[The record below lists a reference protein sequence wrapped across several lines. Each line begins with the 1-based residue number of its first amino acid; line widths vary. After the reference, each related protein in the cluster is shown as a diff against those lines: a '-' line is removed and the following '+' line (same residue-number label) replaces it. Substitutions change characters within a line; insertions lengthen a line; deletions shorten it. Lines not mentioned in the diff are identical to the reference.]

1 MTAVY
6 VVPRGGM
13 WSPLLNPTRT
23 ARRHFGGLVAEVDG
37 LHSVLSALAE
47 RGKGEQACIQ
57 LVVSPARAVR
67 GGGRDRSWWARI
79 ALGILKAP
87 FVIFLAVT
95 AGQISRRSTASP
107 TPPRVSAVR
116 AATCLAFLDAGSD
129 SPMEVAM
136 PQLDRFPHEEALP
149 VSQFRSSRLRL
160 APAEHPARRTPKSL
174 GIANDG
180 PPDQIGLRVADAR
193 HHIHV
198 QGVTGVGK
206 STWLAN
212 HVLGEADTGRGVV
225 LLDCQ
230 GDLARHVLDR
240 LPLSAGDR
248 LVILDPAETEAPPAW
263 NVLAPLDYPTGTG
276 RDRETAQ
283 RDDETAR
290 RDDDTGREWA
300 AENLVGVFRRLYAA
314 WWGPRMDD
322 VLRAAC
328 LTLVRRPGA
337 TLAEVIPVLT
347 RPEFRR
353 AILTKHGEPEGFD
366 GFWDSYDA
374 LTPGQRNQL
383 AGPVLSRL
391 RSVLSRRFARDLLG
405 TARSTINLADILDG
419 GILIARLLK
428 GEIGEHTTQLVGSLL
443 LSGLWSAATRRTTLA
458 PEDRRDAT
466 VVVDECHNFLHL
478 PIGVDDALA
487 EARGYRLSLV
497 LAHQHLTQL
506 PPEVRDAVDANAR
519 NKLLFTVSPND
530 AAKLV
535 RHVAPYF
542 DERDLARRPAFEV
555 LARTVHHGHDTP
567 PFTLNTQP
575 LPPPIPGRAEQLRAA
590 ARQRTGLTAEQRA
603 RAARRRHVGTS
614 PRAARLSSAGSNHAM
629 RAGQSSGHPLGQSP
643 VTEQATCDWP
653 ID

>member
-1 MTAVY
+1 
-6 VVPRGGM
+6 
-13 WSPLLNPTRT
+13 
-23 ARRHFGGLVAEVDG
+23 
-37 LHSVLSALAE
+37 
-47 RGKGEQACIQ
+47 
-57 LVVSPARAVR
+57 
-67 GGGRDRSWWARI
+67 
-79 ALGILKAP
+79 
-87 FVIFLAVT
+87 
-95 AGQISRRSTASP
+95 
-107 TPPRVSAVR
+107 
-116 AATCLAFLDAGSD
+116 
-129 SPMEVAM
+129 M
-136 PQLDRFPHEEALP
+136 PQPDHHSASIAGTP
-149 VSQFRSSRLRL
+149 QLRL
-160 APAEHPARRTPKSL
+160 TPVEHPARQTPKPL

-180 PPDQIGLRVADAR
+180 PPELIGLRVADAR

-212 HVLGEADTGRGVV
+212 HVLGEADAGRGVV

-240 LPLSAGDR
+240 FPTSAGNR

-263 NVLAPLDYPTGTG
+263 NVLAPLGRPDDGTG
-276 RDRETAQ
+276 RDRETTQ
-283 RDDETAR
+283 RDDE
-290 RDDDTGREWA
+290 TGREWA

-337 TLAEVIPVLT
+337 TLAEVIPMLT
-347 RPEFRR
+347 RPEFRHT
-353 AILTKHGEPEGFD
+353 IITKHGEPEGLD

-405 TARSTINLADILDG
+405 TARSTINLADVLDG
-419 GILIARLLK
+419 GILIARLPK
-428 GEIGEHTTQLVGSLL
+428 GEIGEHAAQLVGSLL
-443 LSGLWSAATRRTTLA
+443 LSGLWSAATRRAALPA
-458 PEDRRDAT
+458 EDRRDAT

-506 PPEVRDAVDANAR
+506 PPDVRDAVDANAL
-519 NKLLFTVSPND
+519 NKLFFMVSPTD
-530 AAKLV
+530 SAKLV

-542 DERDLARRPAFEV
+542 DEHDLARRPAFEV
-555 LARTVHHGHDTP
+555 LARTVHYGHDVP

-575 LPPPIPGRAEQLRAA
+575 LRPPIPGRAEQLRAA
-590 ARQRTGLTAEQRA
+590 ARQRTGLTAEQRI

-614 PRAARLSSAGSNHAM
+614 PRATRLSTDGASEGGNHAM
-629 RAGQSSGHPLGQSP
+629 TARQSLGHSP
-643 VTEQATCDWP
+643 AIEQATYDWP
-653 ID
+653 AD

>member
-1 MTAVY
+1 MPQPDHHSASTAGT
-6 VVPRGGM
+6 PAARC
-13 WSPLLNPTRT
+13 WSP
-23 ARRHFGGLVAEVDG
+23 
-37 LHSVLSALAE
+37 
-47 RGKGEQACIQ
+47 
-57 LVVSPARAVR
+57 
-67 GGGRDRSWWARI
+67 
-79 ALGILKAP
+79 
-87 FVIFLAVT
+87 
-95 AGQISRRSTASP
+95 
-107 TPPRVSAVR
+107 
-116 AATCLAFLDAGSD
+116 
-129 SPMEVAM
+129 
-136 PQLDRFPHEEALP
+136 
-149 VSQFRSSRLRL
+149 RLRL
-160 APAEHPARRTPKSL
+160 APAEHPARQTPKAL

-180 PPDQIGLRVADAR
+180 PPELIGLRVADAR

-212 HVLGEADTGRGVV
+212 HVLGEADAGRGVV

-240 LPLSAGDR
+240 LPTSAGDR

-263 NVLAPLDYPTGTG
+263 NVLAPLGRPTDGTG
-276 RDRETAQ
+276 RDRETTQ
-283 RDDETAR
+283 RDDE
-290 RDDDTGREWA
+290 TGREWA

-347 RPEFRR
+347 RSEFRR

-366 GFWDSYDA
+366 GFWDSYDT

-419 GILIARLLK
+419 GILIARLPK
-428 GEIGEHTTQLVGSLL
+428 GGIGEHTTQLVGSLL
-443 LSGLWSAATRRTTLA
+443 LSGLWSAATRRATLA

-466 VVVDECHNFLHL
+466 IVVDECHNFLHL

-519 NKLLFTVSPND
+519 NKIFFTVSPTD

-555 LARTVHHGHDTP
+555 VARTVHHGHDTP

-575 LPPPIPGRAEQLRAA
+575 LAPPIPGRAEHLRAA
-590 ARQRTGLTAEQRA
+590 ARQRTGLTAEQRT
-603 RAARRRHVGTS
+603 RAARRRHLGTS
-614 PRAARLSSAGSNHAM
+614 PGGARLGANSVSESDNRAM
-629 RAGQSSGHPLGQSP
+629 RSGQSSGHSLA
-643 VTEQATCDWP
+643 TEQATYDWP
-653 ID
+653 TD

>member
-1 MTAVY
+1 MSQ
-6 VVPRGGM
+6 PD
-13 WSPLLNPTRT
+13 
-23 ARRHFGGLVAEVDG
+23 H
-37 LHSVLSALAE
+37 VLLAE
-47 RGKGEQACIQ
+47 M
-57 LVVSPARAVR
+57 PHVR
-67 GGGRDRSWWARI
+67 
-79 ALGILKAP
+79 
-87 FVIFLAVT
+87 
-95 AGQISRRSTASP
+95 
-107 TPPRVSAVR
+107 
-116 AATCLAFLDAGSD
+116 
-129 SPMEVAM
+129 
-136 PQLDRFPHEEALP
+136 
-149 VSQFRSSRLRL
+149 RSSRLRL

-212 HVLGEADTGRGVV
+212 HVLGEADAGRGVV

-240 LPLSAGDR
+240 LPASAADR

-263 NVLAPLDYPTGTG
+263 NVLAPVDRFHNGTN
-276 RDRETAQ
+276 RDRGIED
-283 RDDETAR
+283 RDTETAR
-290 RDDDTGREWA
+290 RDDETGREWA

-353 AILTKHGEPEGFD
+353 AILTKHGEPEGLD

-405 TARSTINLADILDG
+405 TTRSTINLADILDG
-419 GILIARLLK
+419 GILIARLPK
-428 GEIGEHTTQLVGSLL
+428 GEIGEHASQLVGSLL

-519 NKLLFTVSPND
+519 NKLFFTVSPTD
-530 AAKLV
+530 ATKLV

-555 LARTVHHGHDTP
+555 LARTVHHGHDAP

-575 LPPPIPGRAEQLRAA
+575 LPPPRPGRAEQLRAA

-603 RAARRRHVGTS
+603 HAARRRHIGTS
-614 PRAARLSSAGSNHAM
+614 PRAAQLSAAGNHPT
-629 RAGQSSGHPLGQSP
+629 AGQSAGQSP
-643 VTEQATCDWP
+643 ASEQAAYDWP
-653 ID
+653 TD